1 MIFFQPI
8 PGSPYFELHIVC
20 PDVPG
25 YELVSIITGPT
36 ESPAEFDCSK
46 YTNNINEY
54 MKCEKYKPETD
65 CKVTCKYQEL
75 KCKDKKY
82 EENGTCNVIPK
93 GYPLSDDI
101 FR

>member
-1 MIFFQPI
+1 
-8 PGSPYFELHIVC
+8 
-20 PDVPG
+20 
-25 YELVSIITGPT
+25 
-36 ESPAEFDCSK
+36 
-46 YTNNINEY
+46 